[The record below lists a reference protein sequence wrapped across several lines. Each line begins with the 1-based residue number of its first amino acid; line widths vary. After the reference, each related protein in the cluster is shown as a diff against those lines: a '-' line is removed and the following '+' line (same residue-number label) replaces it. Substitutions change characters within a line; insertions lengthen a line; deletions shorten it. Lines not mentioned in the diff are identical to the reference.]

1 MVNYQWVVN
10 TFSWWYNISVIKADI
25 TNNIIERNVFMNI
38 KISENIK
45 RLGKAKKIT
54 QAGLAE
60 IFNVTPGAVSK
71 WENKIS

>member
-1 MVNYQWVVN
+1 
-10 TFSWWYNISVIKADI
+10 
-25 TNNIIERNVFMNI
+25 MNI